1 MAASL
6 KKQAKVEI
14 KYGIDKE
21 TYDEFAK
28 VCSKKGVA
36 PNIIV
41 EKFMQKYN
49 QTGQI

>member
-21 TYDEFAK
+21 IYDNFVRA
-28 VCSKKGVA
+28 CSKKGFA
-36 PNIIV
+36 PNVVV
-41 EKFMQKYN
+41 EKFMEKYN